1 MASTNERGTR
11 DNAEM
16 SAAPALNQAQQTR
29 HERSKKKTGGTEQ
42 EETEG
47 KGKERKE
54 KETKGK
60 EGKGKEREEKEEC
73 CTDTSAEPAPTQ
85 KWVRNL
91 RWTKDDKKG
100 KQKNGEG

>member
-16 SAAPALNQAQQTR
+16 SAVPALNQAQQTR
-29 HERSKKKTGGTEQ
+29 HERSKKKQ
-42 EETEG
+42 EERNKKKR
-47 KGKERKE
+47 KGRERKE

-85 KWVRNL
+85 K
-91 RWTKDDKKG
+91 
-100 KQKNGEG
+100 

>member
-29 HERSKKKTGGTEQ
+29 HERSKKNGRNGTRRNGR
-42 EETEG
+42 EG

-85 KWVRNL
+85 K
-91 RWTKDDKKG
+91 
-100 KQKNGEG
+100 